1 MPMLLIKGQYK
12 IVGASPD
19 GDSVRFYPHNPDE
32 WDLVPGRAVHRNH
45 AGGAQLRLDG
55 IDTLETHYRPP
66 HGPEL
71 HQPPPFAAQ
80 AAAELLT
87 WLGFEDVERDLKGI
101 VTHCAHDGRPGYI
114 LTRNADTYGRCV
126 ALAGRGDPDL
136 GDSGESVSVDVAA
149 MKQTVNYHQLTEG
162 MAYPT
167 FYRNLFVDL
176 RKAMAEAVVD
186 ARGAQKG
193 LWPKDVTQSGAKHV
207 DLDSLT
213 GDSVLM
219 PKLFRRLA
227 DYLILNDGSSSLAGF
242 RAYLEQRDDRLFV
255 ISTGQSTGFGTV
267 VDVFNGNSVKLTHP
281 PEDLVFDE
289 K

>member
-1 MPMLLIKGQYK
+1 
-12 IVGASPD
+12 
-19 GDSVRFYPHNPDE
+19 
-32 WDLVPGRAVHRNH
+32 
-45 AGGAQLRLDG
+45 
-55 IDTLETHYRPP
+55 
-66 HGPEL
+66 
-71 HQPPPFAAQ
+71 
-80 AAAELLT
+80 
-87 WLGFEDVERDLKGI
+87 
-101 VTHCAHDGRPGYI
+101 
-114 LTRNADTYGRCV
+114 
-126 ALAGRGDPDL
+126 
-136 GDSGESVSVDVAA
+136 
-149 MKQTVNYHQLTEG
+149 MKQTVNYHQLTAG

-167 FYRNLFVDL
+167 FYRNLFLDL
-176 RKAMAEAVVD
+176 RKAMADAVVH

-193 LWPKDVTQSGAKHV
+193 LWPKDVTTTGAKHV

-242 RAYLEQRDDRLFV
+242 RAYLEQRDDRLFI

-267 VDVFNGNSVKLTHP
+267 VDVSNGNTVKLTTP